1 MSSPRR
7 RARGLGAAAATAVV
21 ASAALA
27 APALA
32 APSGNATID
41 LKGPTAKALSGQ
53 QVKLSAKKPAKA
65 GAKKIVLPV
74 RGATVT
80 AKGAKLTHGGSVT
93 LRRKAGGRTRTVTLT
108 AWQTQVAA
116 KRTTISARL
125 GGKRVNLFTATAPAR
140 RVTLTAGTSAG
151 VTGATVRLTPAG
163 AKALR
168 SKLALRTLPAD
179 RIGAGKV
186 TAKTGTDGGT
196 TPPGGGGT
204 TPPGGGGTTPPG
216 GGTTPPNVDQ
226 CRGAPTTDGV
236 VPVARA
242 VIPQTAGAR
251 AIASVSFVWT
261 PKESWTQ
268 YVSTGEGVFISEG
281 ASSEKERV
289 AGNSA
294 SLDYRIK
301 FTPDLAR
308 SWYDP
313 AAQQGVL
320 YHTGTVR
327 YLWRGHFIDITIK
340 NPVIELNG
348 TRSRVI
354 LSVSGS
360 DCSRLTERAAD
371 FTTFSAPS
379 ATVAP
384 PVYDFGTTTQRI
396 TDGGSNAMG
405 GLYFADSDWGAIA
418 LSLTTG

>member
-1 MSSPRR
+1 MTSPRR

-32 APSGNATID
+32 APSGSTTID
-41 LKGPTAKALSGQ
+41 LKGPAAKALSGQ

-74 RGATVT
+74 RGATVN

-108 AWQTQVAA
+108 AWQTQVTA
-116 KRTTISARL
+116 KRSTISAKL

-168 SKLALRTLPAD
+168 SKLALRTLPAAQ
-179 RIGAGKV
+179 IGGGKV
-186 TAKTGTDGGT
+186 AAKTNTRTGTGGGGGGT
-196 TPPGGGGT
+196 PTPGGGGT
-204 TPPGGGGTTPPG
+204 TPPGGGGTTPP
-216 GGTTPPNVDQ
+216 TVDQ
-226 CRGAPTTDGV
+226 CRGFSTTGP
-236 VPVARA
+236 VPVAADPLTR
-242 VIPQTAGAR
+242 TAGA
-251 AIASVSFVWT
+251 ANVASVNFVWT
-261 PKESWTQ
+261 PLESWTR
-268 YVSTGEGVFISEG
+268 YVSTGEGIFNSDG
-281 ASSEKERV
+281 AESTPERLAGSSGAWK
-289 AGNSA
+289 
-294 SLDYRIK
+294 YR
-301 FTPDLAR
+301 FTFAADLAR

-313 AAQQGVL
+313 ATQQGVL

-327 YLWRGHFIDITIK
+327 YLWRGHFIDITFK

-348 TRSRVI
+348 SRSRVI
-354 LSVSGS
+354 FRVAGS
-360 DCSRLTERAAD
+360 DCSRLTERSAD
-371 FTTFSAPS
+371 FTTFTAP
-379 ATVAP
+379 AP
-384 PVYDFGTTTQRI
+384 TGAAPAYDFGATTPRI
-396 TDGGSNAMG
+396 TEGGSNAMG
-405 GLYFADSDWGAIA
+405 GVYFANTDWGTVT